1 MIKKWEFYNS
11 DEKLVNEICEK
22 YNLNKV
28 IGKIIVNRHVVND
41 EDVRIFITP
50 TRDDFHNPFLFKP
63 YPSCNLF
70 GIYVSTDIPLSIRYF
85 LRTVVLVIPSTS

>member
-11 DEKLVNEICEK
+11 DEKLVDEICER

-41 EDVRIFITP
+41 EDVDSSNILQMYNDYTITDNI
-50 TRDDFHNPFLFKP
+50 TIDNYMSYYNVEKDN
-63 YPSCNLF
+63 
-70 GIYVSTDIPLSIRYF
+70 D
-85 LRTVVLVIPSTS
+85 

>member
-50 TRDDFHNPFLFKP
+50 TRDDFHNPFLFKGMDIAVDRIIKAI
-63 YPSCNLF
+63 NNKEKIL
-70 GIYVSTDIPLSIRYF
+70 IYGEYQ
-85 LRTVVLVIPSTS
+85 